1 MFQDQCVKTEC
12 FYLGGNFT
20 FSGLL
25 FVDIR

>member
-12 FYLGGNFT
+12 FYLGVNFA